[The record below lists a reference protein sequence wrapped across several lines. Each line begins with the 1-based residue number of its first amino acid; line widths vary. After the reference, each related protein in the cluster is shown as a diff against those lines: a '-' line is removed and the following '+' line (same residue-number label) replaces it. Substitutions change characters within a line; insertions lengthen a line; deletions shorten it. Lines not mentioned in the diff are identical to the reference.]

1 MKTKTGHFVKGSVA
15 AFDAP
20 FFSITPEE
28 AAAMDPQQRVMLECT
43 YRALENGTDVPQL
56 FSSSAPLWHVP

>member
-1 MKTKTGHFVKGSVA
+1 MSRATRAQADPKKVETNTGHFVKGSVA

-28 AAAMDPQQRVMLECT
+28 AAPMDPQQQAML
-43 YRALENGTDVPQL
+43 
-56 FSSSAPLWHVP
+56 